1 MNSGV
6 SSFVEVDRLTA
17 AGNLAAAAQALEN
30 LLVAGLA
37 SARSD
42 LDLRALVAQWLK
54 LAGLRRALRQ
64 PRKALEAV
72 YHALELAPL
81 DFMALVMRA
90 GLLERL
96 EEPQAG
102 AAWGEALAQLP
113 DGPLPPP
120 LAAAVTAGRAFHEAW
135 LDTRARELAAAS
147 PAVPSHT
154 NDEADLAWRLARFRD
169 NILHKT
175 RVYHSE
181 PTHFHYPGLIER
193 EFHPRHATPWLAEV
207 EAGFEDIRA
216 EMLALLKSD
225 RAELEPYIQYE
236 ERENLAQ
243 WRSLNRSRDWSAI
256 HLLKQGVEVTH
267 NARQAPRTME
277 ILSRLP
283 QPQVPGA
290 SPNAMFSLLAPHTAI
305 PAHVGVDNT
314 RLVCHLPLVVPT
326 GCWFRVGAE
335 TREWREGEA
344 FAFDDTIEHEAMN
357 PTDVLRI
364 VLIFDVWH
372 PGLAEAER
380 AAVAATIAAAGFGGS
395 GH

>member
-17 AGNLAAAAQALEN
+17 AGNLPAAAQALEN
-30 LLVAGLA
+30 LLVVGLA
-37 SARSD
+37 SGRSD

-72 YHALELAPL
+72 HRALELAPL

-102 AAWGEALAQLP
+102 AAWGEALAQVP
-113 DGPLPPP
+113 EGPLPPP
-120 LAAAVTAGRAFHEAW
+120 LETAVAGGRAFHEAW
-135 LDTRARELAAAS
+135 LDTRVRELEAAAA
-147 PAVPSHT
+147 AVPDPT
-154 NDEADLAWRLARFRD
+154 DNEADLAWRLARFRD

-181 PTHFHYPGLIER
+181 PTHFHYPGLVER
-193 EFHPRHATPWLAEV
+193 EFHPRHATPWLADV

-243 WRSLNRSRDWSAI
+243 WRSLNRNRDWSAI
-256 HLLKQGVEVTH
+256 HLLKQGAEVAH

-314 RLVCHLPLVVPT
+314 RLVCHLPLVLPP

-372 PGLAEAER
+372 PGLTEAER
-380 AAVAATIAAAGFGGS
+380 GAVAATIAAAGN